1 MRPIK
6 PDKHRSHRERAFRDQ
21 VMAAVRKKIYSER
34 IPCSAIIVSNRPM
47 LTAVRARILRG
58 EIDDISLSR
67 ALLIADAVGVDLAEN
82 LLPATLVPAPKVT
95 LAQVVSAARS
105 TRRRSG
111 ANLALGMASLF
122 DFAA

>member
-1 MRPIK
+1 
-6 PDKHRSHRERAFRDQ
+6 
-21 VMAAVRKKIYSER
+21 MAAVRKKIYSER
-34 IPCSAIIVSNRPM
+34 IPCSAIVVSGRPM

-67 ALLIADAVGVDLAEN
+67 ALLIADAVGVDLADN
-82 LLPATLVPAPKVT
+82 LLPQAAPAAPKVT

-111 ANLALGMASLF
+111 STMALGMASLF